1 VVDIEKSVREKFPKI
16 KQYPPVIRNGIIR
29 ALKAILYEKPI
40 NDFLEKNDT
49 NDAMEFIER
58 MLDHLDFTYKVSM
71 NELENIPTSG
81 RVVIIANHPLGILDA
96 LSLLHMVKKIRPDV
110 KIVANDLLSQVEQLR
125 SIFLTVDVFGNKI
138 SKESIQQIYDSLE
151 REEAIIVFPSGEVS
165 RSSKTGIKDTKW
177 QKGFLKFAMMKQ
189 APILPVYIKA
199 KNSWLFYTVS
209 MINKQL
215 STFLLLH
222 EMFNKRG
229 GNLEFVIGQLIPF
242 SSFKENNITPQKKVA
257 LFRDH
262 LYRISKGKSGV
273 FATVKGVAHPED
285 RHTLK
290 EELQRAE
297 HLGET
302 RDGKIIYLF
311 DYFEG
316 SSVIKEIGRLRE
328 ISFRKVDEG
337 TNEKRDLDQY
347 DTYYRHIVLWDEN
360 DLEIVGAYRIAE
372 GKEVLKRYGRE
383 GFYTHTLFEF
393 QDAFIPYLN
402 QSIELGRSFVQ
413 PKYWGSYALEY
424 LWYGIG
430 AYLKKRPEIRYLY
443 GPVSLSAS
451 LPTLA
456 KDMIVSFYKHYF
468 GAPQNDLVKAVNPFH
483 LSAGSHEELEHLIR
497 GDYKND
503 FRNLRSALRGMGA
516 SVPVLYKQYSELC
529 EPGGMYFYDFNIDPN
544 FSDCIDGFIMVD
556 LTRIKPSKQKYLQ

>member
-1 VVDIEKSVREKFPKI
+1 
-16 KQYPPVIRNGIIR
+16 
-29 ALKAILYEKPI
+29 
-40 NDFLEKNDT
+40 
-49 NDAMEFIER
+49 
-58 MLDHLDFTYKVSM
+58 
-71 NELENIPTSG
+71 
-81 RVVIIANHPLGILDA
+81 
-96 LSLLHMVKKIRPDV
+96 
-110 KIVANDLLSQVEQLR
+110 LSQVEQLR

-138 SKESIQQIYDSLE
+138 SKQSIQRIYSSLE
-151 REEAIIVFPSGEVS
+151 NEEAIIVFPSGEVS

-189 APILPVYIKA
+189 APVLPVYIKT

-229 GNLEFVIGQLIPF
+229 GELEFVIGQLIPF
-242 SSFKENNITPQKKVA
+242 SSFKEKNITPQKKVT

-273 FATVKGVAHPED
+273 FATVKGIAHPEE
-285 RHTLK
+285 RSVLK
-290 EELQRAE
+290 EELKNAE
-297 HLGET
+297 FLGET

-347 DTYYRHIVLWDEN
+347 DIYYRHIVLWDEN
-360 DLEIVGAYRIAE
+360 DLEIVGAYRIGE
-372 GKEVLKRYGRE
+372 GEEILKRYGKE

-393 QDAFIPYLN
+393 RDAFIPNLN
-402 QSIELGRSFVQ
+402 QAIELGRSFIQ
-413 PKYWGSYALEY
+413 PRYWGSYALEY

-430 AYLKKRPEIRYLY
+430 AYLKKHPDIRYLY
-443 GPVSLSAS
+443 GPVSLSSS
-451 LPTLA
+451 LPSLA
-456 KDMIVSFYKHYF
+456 KDMIIYFYKHYF
-468 GAPQNDLVKAVNPFH
+468 GIPNNTLVQASNPFTFSTNN
-483 LSAGSHEELEHLIR
+483 LEELQHIVQK
-497 GDYKND
+497 DYAQD

-529 EPGGMYFYDFNIDPN
+529 EPGGMHFYDFNVDPN
-544 FSDCIDGFIMVD
+544 FADCIDGFIMVD
-556 LTRIKPSKQKYLQ
+556 LTKIKPSKQKYLQ